1 MRSVRGGM
9 PGVHPGPLRLSD
21 AGDAKPA
28 WITLLTTEHYNLQT
42 ERAATISEV
51 NGRASVFLGAVS
63 AGLIAAGLSHPSAI
77 SGIGGAGH
85 RQAGRDLT
93 QRSTPGIP
101 SSRALFVGGGRCRV
115 PANVV
120 WADGLTA
127 GWHQA
132 P

>member
-63 AGLIAAGLSHPSAI
+63 AGLIAAGLSRHPLSAG
-77 SGIGGAGH
+77 SVAQGTARPVETSH
-85 RQAGRDLT
+85 SVRGRES
-93 QRSTPGIP
+93 RARGP
-101 SSRALFVGGGRCRV
+101 SS
-115 PANVV
+115 
-120 WADGLTA
+120 
-127 GWHQA
+127 
-132 P
+132 